1 MPGDAVRRIAMEKET
16 GDIVSDDEELKVLSD
31 AIMVMKQ
38 HGYQVVTR
46 YINETK
52 QVSRCGTEHKRAV
65 GFRLEKILPVEE
77 SAATWLSLECFK

>member
-1 MPGDAVRRIAMEKET
+1 MEKET
-16 GDIVSDDEELKVLSD
+16 ADKVSDDEELKVLSD

-46 YINETK
+46 YINEK
-52 QVSRCGTEHKRAV
+52 KEVALYGTEHKRVV

-77 SAATWLSLECFK
+77 SAANWLSLECFK